1 MKRNKITVIGA
12 GNVGGTTV
20 QRLAEKELGDVILLD
35 VGRDI
40 ARGKALDILES
51 APIYGYDTKVIG
63 TDDYSETRGSDL
75 IIVTAG
81 VARKPGMSRDDLLKT
96 NANIVK
102 DVVRSAA
109 EASPGAIIIVVT
121 NPLDVMTYVAH
132 KISGFPKERVI
143 GMAGLLDSSR
153 LAAFISMEL
162 GVSVADIN
170 AIVLGGHGDSMVPS
184 VRYTTVAGIPVS
196 ELIPKERLE
205 SIIKRTRDGG
215 AEIVDLLKSGS
226 AYYAPSA
233 AIAEMAEVI
242 IKDKKKIIP
251 CSVLCQGKYDI
262 DGIFVGLPARL
273 GQEGV
278 VGIIEID
285 LTPEESS
292 ALKRS
297 SNAVLE
303 LCRLVDGMI

>member
-12 GNVGGTTV
+12 GNVGGTAV

-35 VGRDI
+35 VNKHI
-40 ARGKALDILES
+40 ARGKSLDILES
-51 APIYGYDTKVIG
+51 APIYEYDTNVIG

-75 IIVTAG
+75 IIITAG

-109 EASPGAIIIVVT
+109 GASPGAIIIVVT

-132 KISGFPKERVI
+132 KISGFPKERVV
-143 GMAGLLDSSR
+143 GMAGLLDSAR
-153 LAAFISMEL
+153 LATFISMEL

-170 AIVLGGHGDSMVPS
+170 AVVLGGHGDSMVPS

-196 ELIPKERLE
+196 ELISKERLE

-251 CSVLCQGKYDI
+251 CSVLCQGEYGI
-262 DGIFVGLPARL
+262 DGVFVGLPARL
-273 GQEGV
+273 GIKGV
-278 VGIIEID
+278 EAIIEID

-297 SNAVLE
+297 SNAVSE
-303 LCRLVDGMI
+303 LCRLVDAMI